1 MFKPCKNA
9 ASAIIKGN
17 CDNYNCANLLP
28 RRSTKPESRLI
39 SITEKVYMTVRIRA
53 VFLLLV
59 SLLLGATRQLIA
71 ANPST
76 PEEKLVDSVKNGP
89 LQKIGPW
96 LANLYDEYQQSP
108 NKDAFTTTNPVLKV
122 HGGKVGVD
130 MYANDSA
137 SLRSSLASL
146 GAENIKANGP
156 LVSAQVPVSALGKL
170 AALSSLEY
178 ADAVLA
184 ITRAASQGKVVS
196 QGDAALNADVARST
210 SGLDG
215 TGVTV
220 GVMSDSYKCNPSAF
234 LAGAPTSTAAQDVTT
249 QDVPPNVQ
257 VLEDLCP
264 NTDEGRAMVQLVHDV
279 APGAAQKFHTAF
291 NGQLDF
297 AQGILDLQKAGSK
310 VLVDDVIYFAENMF
324 SDGIIAQAADKS
336 VQNGASYFSSA
347 GNDARHSY
355 ESAYRE
361 TLVGTPGSGNLNGNG
376 EPFVLRAHDFQEGA
390 GTDTLQEIH
399 VTESG
404 GQAVI
409 LFSFQWDQPFRSS
422 TTYAQLTDPDPRG
435 VVVRGATGDMDMLI
449 YDDNGTLVPLCPPGV
464 ARGITCQLAGQR
476 NIGRDAVDIG
486 LLVVTGPKSKSV
498 DFFIR
503 FVRAGGAAPQHVK
516 YVYFEFAGSMQI
528 VTHDTKSGS
537 AYGHTNA
544 AHVGS
549 VGASSWYL
557 TPRFDSYFSALVQDT
572 PGACNPGA
580 CLNDFSSA
588 GGIPIYLDKYGVP
601 LASPDL
607 RQTPLVTGPDGGNT
621 TFFFA
626 DSSFDDDDND
636 GCNSPTSTFITP
648 CLDNP
653 ADELP
658 NFFGTSASAPHVAG
672 VAALMLDKNA
682 GLTASQIN
690 TILSNTAHDMT
701 KREVRVVPGPGNSIF
716 SPLPPG
722 KDFDSGFGFVDA
734 AAALA
739 ATPLP

>member
-1 MFKPCKNA
+1 MR
-9 ASAIIKGN
+9 
-17 CDNYNCANLLP
+17 LLP
-28 RRSTKPESRLI
+28 HTNTNLA
-39 SITEKVYMTVRIRA
+39 ITIVVIFPAAARTQNRGSYFHNEKVYMTLNLRA
-53 VFLLLV
+53 GFLL
-59 SLLLGATRQLIA
+59 SGCLLLAATQAIA
-71 ANPST
+71 ATPST

-122 HGGKVGVD
+122 HAGKVGVD
-130 MYANDSA
+130 MYANNSA
-137 SLRSSLASL
+137 SLRSSLASF
-146 GAENIKANGP
+146 GADNIKANGP
-156 LVSAQVPVSALGKL
+156 LISAQVPVSALGKL

-184 ITRAASQGKVVS
+184 TTRAASQGKVVS
-196 QGDAALNADVARST
+196 QGDAAMNADVARNN

-220 GVMSDSYKCNPSAF
+220 GVMSDSYGCNPPAF
-234 LAGAPTSTAAQDVTT
+234 VPGAPTSTAAQDAAT
-249 QDVPPNVQ
+249 QDVAPNVQ

-264 NTDEGRAMVQLVHDV
+264 NTDEGRGMAQLVHDV
-279 APGAAQKFHTAF
+279 APGAAEKFHTAF

-297 AQGILDLQKAGSK
+297 AQGILDLQKAGSN
-310 VLVDDVIYFAENMF
+310 VIVDDVIYFAENMF
-324 SDGIIAQAADKS
+324 SDGIVAQAADKA
-336 VQNGASYFSSA
+336 VKNGATYFSSA

-355 ESAYRE
+355 ESAYHE
-361 TLVGTPGSGNLNGNG
+361 TSVTSPASGNLNGNG
-376 EPFVLRAHDFQEGA
+376 DPAVLHAHDFG
-390 GTDTLQEIH
+390 GGDTLQKIH
-399 VTESG
+399 VTQSN

-422 TTYAQLTDPDPRG
+422 TTYAQLTDPNGGSPK
-435 VVVRGATGDMDMLI
+435 GATGDMDMLI
-449 YDDNGTLVPLCPPGV
+449 YDDNGVLVPLCPARGV
-464 ARGITCQLAGQR
+464 ASGITCQLAGTR

-486 LLVVTGPKSKSV
+486 LLVVTGPKSKSG

-503 FVRAGGAAPQHVK
+503 FVRAGGAAPQHLK
-516 YVYFEFAGSMQI
+516 YVFFEFAGTMQV
-528 VTHDTKSGS
+528 VTHPTNSGA

-544 AHVGS
+544 ANVGS

-557 TPRFDSYFSALVQDT
+557 TPRFDTYFSTLVQDT

-588 GGIPIYLDKYGVP
+588 GGVPIYLDKYGAP

-636 GCNSPTSTFITP
+636 GCNSPTSTFITK

-653 ADELP
+653 ADEFP

-672 VAALMLDKNA
+672 VAALMLDKNSK
-682 GLTASQIN
+682 LTAQDIYGV
-690 TILSNTAHDMT
+690 LSSTAHDMT
-701 KREVRVVPGPGNSIF
+701 KREVQVVPGPGNSVF

-734 AAALA
+734 ADALA